1 MNSLRI
7 RKLWIALM
15 LAGLL
20 SLSVMACSA
29 QPQPAK
35 PYNPFTFGIGYV
47 ELTGYTDGFMPGNT
61 YEFEL
66 TIRNDT
72 EEPWQGKYCLFLVDE
87 KEIVMKMGGDSFNL
101 LQAGS
106 LTRTF
111 SMAVPDD
118 IADGAYGLTL
128 VIPDRGASVTTI
140 RIGENPPQPAGP
152 FLDVTSCPE

>member
-7 RKLWIALM
+7 RKLWIALI
-15 LAGLL
+15 LTGLL
-20 SLSVMACSA
+20 ALSFMACTKE
-29 QPQPAK
+29 PVK
-35 PYNPFTFGIGYV
+35 PYNPFTLGIGYA

-87 KEIVMKMGGDSFNL
+87 KEIVLEMGGDSFNL

-106 LTRTF
+106 LTRTV
-111 SMAVPDD
+111 SMAVPEDF
-118 IADGAYGLTL
+118 ADGAYGLKL

-152 FLDVTSCPE
+152 FLDVNACPE